1 MPHDRRTRR
10 TSLIL
15 IGVVCSAVPIGCLRS
30 SNLRP
35 SPSPLPDLTPA
46 GELQAD
52 GRSNNLSTP
61 GRETGIAVRT
71 DEQATSLLSVQPPP
85 PTVSTGL
92 KPSRR
97 DPTALQTGSPP
108 LVTPTA
114 AGAEAV
120 IEPTALPTSP
130 MPLPS
135 GDTPRP
141 ATPPASTPLLDADIR
156 RVEDVIRQH
165 SESLRLGDATEP
177 LPGAF
182 MVLPTPSIPDW
193 EGSKPSGPMTEPAKN
208 PVLVA
213 PPQQH
218 PEEPSPLP
226 ISLLHGQDESSI
238 ITTRVSVPIPSND
251 QVTNPARTAA
261 PERSSNARPEPPRD
275 PESESKQDVAIERA
289 EDPVQ
294 PNPVDVAGPTQDQR
308 PPMRITELKLCR
320 KVERFGSFEPLDST
334 AIKPGRPI
342 LVYCEMAGLE
352 YEARGDQFVS
362 RLSSHLELRSDGE
375 GPIVWEQALQTAEDV
390 CRRPRHDYFV
400 WYRIN
405 LPIPLEPGSYRL
417 RMVETDLIAERT
429 TSAEIPMTIT
439 P

>member
-1 MPHDRRTRR
+1 M
-10 TSLIL
+10 
-15 IGVVCSAVPIGCLRS
+15 
-30 SNLRP
+30 
-35 SPSPLPDLTPA
+35 
-46 GELQAD
+46 
-52 GRSNNLSTP
+52 
-61 GRETGIAVRT
+61 
-71 DEQATSLLSVQPPP
+71 
-85 PTVSTGL
+85 
-92 KPSRR
+92 
-97 DPTALQTGSPP
+97 
-108 LVTPTA
+108 
-114 AGAEAV
+114 
-120 IEPTALPTSP
+120 IEPTALPTQSDATT
-130 MPLPS
+130 PS

-238 ITTRVSVPIPSND
+238 VTTRVSVPIPSND

-261 PERSSNARPEPPRD
+261 PERSSSARPEPPRD

-289 EDPVQ
+289 EYPVQ

-320 KVERFGSFEPLDST
+320 KVERFGLFEPLDST
-334 AIKPGRPI
+334 VIKTGRPI
-342 LVYCEMAGLE
+342 RLLRRPVSSTRLAAISSCRGSRHISSYDPTAK
-352 YEARGDQFVS
+352 ARSSGS
-362 RLSSHLELRSDGE
+362 RLYAARMSAVALVMHASCGPNQPADSTRTGLLSPPYGRDRPHRRTNHLDLDSNDDHAVTIIELFSGGRSAIHGEFSGKSAWKVRDFAGE
-375 GPIVWEQALQTAEDV
+375 GAATVTS
-390 CRRPRHDYFV
+390 
-400 WYRIN
+400 
-405 LPIPLEPGSYRL
+405 LPADGSPLVKHG
-417 RMVETDLIAERT
+417 A
-429 TSAEIPMTIT
+429 
-439 P
+439 